1 MYDIT
6 LKPIG
11 VVSNAVKD
19 PGKHDW
25 RVVESEILV
34 NADLTE
40 ALDRIDEYSYL
51 VILYWMHNVKPSHRF
66 IQKVHPR
73 GRQDL
78 PMVGVF
84 ASRSPARP
92 NPIGMTTVKLLSRQ
106 DNVLRVVSLDAVD
119 GTPVLDIKPYIPDHD
134 ADKAAQ
140 TPEWLSCHT
149 DST

>member
-1 MYDIT
+1 MDIT

-11 VVSNAVKD
+11 VVRNAVKC

-25 RVVESEILV
+25 RAVESEILV
-34 NADLTE
+34 DAGLTE
-40 ALDRIDEYSYL
+40 ALDRIDEYSHL
-51 VILYWMHNVKPSHRF
+51 VILYWMHKLEPSQRS

-73 GRQDL
+73 RRQDL
-78 PMVGVF
+78 PLVGVF

-106 DNVLRVVSLDAVD
+106 DNVLRVIGLDAVD
-119 GTPVLDIKPYIPDHD
+119 GTPVLDIKPYIPDHS
-134 ADKAAQ
+134 AEKGTQIPA
-140 TPEWLSCHT
+140 WLPCYS